1 MEEISWALIL
11 LAWCVLFIFSYIF
24 THYFLFKDYELRGKF
39 VKLIFSLTFS
49 TSCTLLILFLLE
61 LSSFKISSA
70 IWQANFLMFSLL
82 LLYLIPLFL
91 ISKLFKTKY
100 YLYPIFLVSYYFLIN
115 LNRSLIDHNPQTSI
129 HFSLVEQIRLL
140 GFNGVIFSAFLS
152 GFGAINCTYNYFNF
166 FSEEILKE
174 SIDEVLSKSQKNI
187 QELVQAKILKIQA
200 QGENQS
206 VFSKLKNIF
215 KDNSAIDQK
224 IKSHEAIHQD
234 YLKKIQQVI
243 VNQEKKQLRNSVK
256 GKFYYLLGQV
266 LTVYSVYKIF
276 MSILSFVLKKQYS
289 VDPITRGLQI
299 GCAVFDVSPQLV
311 EFVTSYLSFLFVG
324 ILIFTNVRSFLLLLI
339 SMINLVARF
348 ISGGLSTQI
357 LMVVLSEATGG
368 YFMASVLLMRANIP
382 EDKRGNLTDALA
394 GIDFFTFHHLFDVT
408 FTISAVVTA
417 LMLFIKH
424 KWKYKKKIN

>member
-39 VKLIFSLTFS
+39 AKMVFSLTFS

-61 LSSFKISSA
+61 MSSFKISSS
-70 IWQANFLMFSLL
+70 IWLANFLMFSLL

-91 ISKLFKTKY
+91 VSKLFKTQY
-100 YLYPIFLVSYYFLIN
+100 LLYPIFLICYHFLIN
-115 LNRSLIDHNPQTSI
+115 LNRSLIDHDPSTSI

-166 FSEEILKE
+166 FNEEVLKE
-174 SIDEVLSKSQKNI
+174 PIDEVISKSQKNVND
-187 QELVQAKILKIQA
+187 LVQAKILNIQA
-200 QGENQS
+200 QRENQS

-215 KDNSAIDQK
+215 KDDSGIEQK

-243 VNQEKKQLRNSVK
+243 LNQEKRQLRNSFK
-256 GKFYYLLGQV
+256 GKFYYFLGQI

-276 MSILSFVLKKQYS
+276 MSIVSFVLKKQYS

-299 GCAVFDVSPQLV
+299 VCAVFEISPQLI
-311 EFVTSYLSFLFVG
+311 EFITSYVSFGFVG

-339 SMINLVARF
+339 SMINIVARF

-357 LMVVLSEATGG
+357 LMAVLSEVTGG

-382 EDKRGNLTDALA
+382 EEKRGNLTNALS
-394 GIDFFTFHHLFDVT
+394 GIDFHRFHHLFDAT
-408 FTISAVVTA
+408 FTISALLTA
-417 LMLFIKH
+417 IMLLIKH
-424 KWKYKKKIN
+424 KTKYKKKIN

>member
-39 VKLIFSLTFS
+39 AKMVFSLTFS

-61 LSSFKISSA
+61 LSSFRISSS
-70 IWQANFLMFSLL
+70 IWLANFLMFSLL

-91 ISKLFKTKY
+91 VSKLFKTRY
-100 YLYPIFLVSYYFLIN
+100 YPYPLFLICYHFLIN
-115 LNRSLIDHNPQTSI
+115 LNRSLIDHDPSTLI

-166 FSEEILKE
+166 FNEEVLKE
-174 SIDEVLSKSQKNI
+174 PIDEIIQKSQKNVND
-187 QELVQAKILKIQA
+187 LVQAKILGLMA
-200 QGENQS
+200 RRENHS
-206 VFSKLKNIF
+206 VFSKLKNMF
-215 KDNSAIDQK
+215 KDDSGIEEK
-224 IKSHEAIHQD
+224 VRSHEAIHQD

-243 VNQEKKQLRNSVK
+243 LNQEKRQLRNSFK
-256 GKFYYLLGQV
+256 GKFYFLLGQI

-276 MSILSFVLKKQYS
+276 MSIVSFVLKRQYS

-299 GCAVFDVSPQLV
+299 GCAVFEVSPQLI
-311 EFVTSYLSFLFVG
+311 EFITSYVSFGFVG

-339 SMINLVARF
+339 NMINTVARF

-357 LMVVLSEATGG
+357 LMAVLSEVTGG

-382 EDKRGNLTDALA
+382 EEKRGNLTNALA
-394 GIDFFTFHHLFDVT
+394 GIDFHRFHHLFDAT
-408 FTISAVVTA
+408 FTVSAIVTA
-417 LMLFIKH
+417 IMLLIRH
-424 KWKYKKKIN
+424 KTKYKKKIN